1 MSLTADPTR
10 VGGGAY
16 VVSVS
21 GEADMYTA
29 PRLRG
34 ELVEAIGS
42 GAEKVLVDMT
52 DVSFVDSTVLG
63 LLVQA
68 NRRLRA
74 AGGRL
79 AVACDDANVVRVIQ
93 LTALDRLFRLYP
105 SRELALAGLGAVVL
119 TADRAE
125 QLIDALSSRT
135 SLRRD
140 EARTLVDDL
149 TQRWRGD
156 AVRMSERAGAGMSGM
171 LRELGVVTRAEWD
184 ELELRVAQLEH
195 RLRLVEDEPAP
206 PRAVPG
212 PAS

>member
-1 MSLTADPTR
+1 MAEPAD
-10 VGGGAY
+10 
-16 VVSVS
+16 
-21 GEADMYTA
+21 
-29 PRLRG
+29 
-34 ELVEAIGS
+34 
-42 GAEKVLVDMT
+42 VL
-52 DVSFVDSTVLG
+52 
-63 LLVQA
+63 
-68 NRRLRA
+68 
-74 AGGRL
+74 
-79 AVACDDANVVRVIQ
+79 
-93 LTALDRLFRLYP
+93 
-105 SRELALAGLGAVVL
+105 RELALAGLGAVVL

-156 AVRMSERAGAGMSGM
+156 AVRVSERAGAGLTGV

-195 RLRLVEDEPAP
+195 RLRLVEDEPAR